1 VRIRLARASALVAAP
16 LLGLLLVAGC
26 SKPVSEWDRLER
38 DIARARE
45 NQNHPRAVELS
56 RQLVVLAREFPP
68 VDSTRLVHSYDV
80 LQQTLMAAGNFPFAL
95 EYQNHVIGLIDGMQ
109 RPDSVLLRR
118 LLVETADCLRR
129 LGKSEEAERFLT
141 RAVELHRAA
150 SHTDVPAA
158 RQALAALARTNA
170 VSGRYAAAEALQREA
185 IEVRAADADTVGLDR
200 ALLLASLAEY
210 VDQLGRPIEAES
222 LYTQALR
229 MGERRTSADHPMT
242 APLELAYGS
251 YLYAHAR
258 HAEAVPHLERG
269 IRLSAASPAYDGA
282 EQAEQL
288 HRLSGSAARVGDWE
302 AAREAAERAIA
313 LRENADPP
321 VGPLPHTWVNEL
333 GIIYVQLGRSHA
345 AESLQTRYP
354 GTKPDPE
361 R

>member
-1 VRIRLARASALVAAP
+1 MKTSRLGTTARFAAA
-16 LLGLLLVAGC
+16 LLGLLLLAGC
-26 SKPVSEWDRLER
+26 SKPVSEWDRLES
-38 DIARARE
+38 DIAHARQQ
-45 NQNHPRAVELS
+45 QNHPRAVELS

-68 VDSTRLVHSYDV
+68 VDSARLIHSYDV
-80 LQQTLMAAGNFPFAL
+80 LQRCLMDAGNFPFAL
-95 EYQNHVIGLIDGMQ
+95 EYQNHVIGLVDGMQ

-129 LGKSEEAERFLT
+129 LDKPDEAERFLT
-141 RAVELHRAA
+141 RAVELHRVSGNA
-150 SHTDVPAA
+150 DVPAA
-158 RQALAALARTNA
+158 RQAIDALARTNA
-170 VSGRYAAAEALQREA
+170 IRGRFAAAESLQRQA
-185 IEVRAADADTVGLDR
+185 IDFRAADADTVGLDR
-200 ALLLASLAEY
+200 ALLLASLADY
-210 VDQLGRPIEAES
+210 VDELGRSVEAES

-229 MGERRTSADHPMT
+229 IGEQRTGADHPMT

-333 GIIYVQLGRSHA
+333 GVIYVQLGRSHA